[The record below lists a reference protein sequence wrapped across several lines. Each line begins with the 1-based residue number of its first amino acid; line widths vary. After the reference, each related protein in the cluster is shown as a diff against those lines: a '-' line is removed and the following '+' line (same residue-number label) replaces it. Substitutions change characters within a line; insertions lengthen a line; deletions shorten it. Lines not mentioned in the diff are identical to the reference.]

1 MKHPVKALQDATTM
15 IRERLSGIA
24 NQSERTLLLGTVL
37 VVTSISAVIGFV
49 LTQYFA
55 VDVISSLLY
64 FPEDCWRD
72 WGAKIGRHCFSDY
85 IWQADAALRA
95 DPWKPYP
102 VFLPPDYRP
111 YNNPYSAAATVPH
124 AAFGLLGKLLGSAR
138 LGLLA
143 YLLALTAAVFS
154 PAVWAA
160 RGARGLER
168 IVVFVTCGVVAIPV
182 WTVID
187 RGNSLGF
194 LVPIALVFLIALQ
207 RRRWGL
213 VALMVVLASLV
224 KPQFAVLIFALFAA
238 RQWRWGGIAAGGG
251 VVTNLA
257 AYLLWPQDFPG
268 TVLQS
273 VHNALGSGSF
283 QALVLH
289 VNVSFGKGLLL
300 IPDAIKANASGGVV
314 PDGFLAGLRS
324 QIGYV
329 VLLVIAMSVLAL
341 GRRISPIMVGIALLS
356 TASLFPALSH
366 RYYLVF
372 VLPVAALIVR
382 DPDGPP
388 GCGIFDRLSALGDRR
403 RAVGICVSIAAA
415 LTIAQIVAPG
425 PIVQAPIAGQMGVV
439 GNVDTRAIIPVT
451 TGALTPLLWLLA
463 CAAII
468 FSYARRPAVSVSGDL
483 NVIGTNAPDT
493 AGESL
498 PMAKDQLAELPSESP
513 R

>member
-1 MKHPVKALQDATTM
+1 MKHPLETLRDATSG
-15 IRERLSGIA
+15 IRQRLSGIA
-24 NQSERTLLLGTVL
+24 NQSERTILLSTVL
-37 VVTSISAVIGFV
+37 LVTSLSAAAGFV
-49 LTQYFA
+49 LTQYFS

-143 YLLALTAAVFS
+143 YLLALTVAVLS

-168 IVVFVTCGVVAIPV
+168 VVVFVTCGVAAIPA

-213 VALMVVLASLV
+213 VALMIVLASLV
-224 KPQFAVLIFALFAA
+224 KPQFAVLVFALFAA
-238 RQWRWGGIAAGGG
+238 RQWRWGGIAAIGG
-251 VVTNLA
+251 VVTNVA

-289 VNVSFGKGLLL
+289 VNVSFGRGLLL

-314 PDGFLAGLRS
+314 PEGYLAGLRS

-329 VLLVIAMSVLAL
+329 VLLVIVISVLAL
-341 GRRISPIMVGIALLS
+341 GRRISPAMVGIVLLS
-356 TASLFPALSH
+356 AASLFPALSH

-388 GCGIFDRLSALGDRR
+388 GCGIFERLSVLGDRR

-415 LTIAQIVAPG
+415 LTLAQTVAPG
-425 PIVQAPIAGQMGVV
+425 PIVQAPIAGQMGVI

-451 TGALTPLLWLLA
+451 TGALAPLLWLLA

-468 FSYARRPAVSVSGDL
+468 VSYARRPALSMRSELQVT
-483 NVIGTNAPDT
+483 GTGAPGT
-493 AGESL
+493 AGESS
-498 PMAKDQLAELPSESP
+498 PMTRDHIAELPSESP